1 MRLKATRWLS
11 ALTALLL
18 LTALAPV
25 GAAQAQ
31 SGSRTFKETGKT
43 VSGTFLQYWD
53 AHGGLAQQGFP
64 ISDEMQEK
72 SATDGKT
79 YTVQYFERAVFEQHP
94 ENQAPY
100 NVLLSLLGNFRYKAK
115 YGSAGAPG
123 QVASTVNP
131 RKFPETG
138 KTVGGAFRTYW
149 ESHGGLA
156 QQGFPISDEFQE
168 KSPTDGK
175 TYTVQYFERA
185 VFELHPENQ
194 PPFNVLLSLLGNF
207 EYKRLHAAAG
217 PPITVGLLTD
227 DSGSLAIYGPM
238 LERGFALGL
247 DYATGGTNTVM
258 GHKIN
263 VVTKDTASNVDTG
276 TSLAREAI
284 EKDGAKILVGS
295 PSSGV
300 ALAVSSLAAQNK
312 IPYIAAPAASPD
324 LTGKA
329 FNPYTFR
336 SSRTSVQDALTMG
349 AALTQ
354 LGKKFVQIAP
364 DYAFGRG
371 SAAAFYNVI
380 KAKGGTFVTNDNTT
394 DFGSIYAPQNTTDF
408 TPYLNQIVDS
418 HADVLVVTWAGAGFV
433 PLFQQ
438 MQQLGIFD
446 NMVVATGMGDNQ
458 TMAAGYTDAIGSVG
472 VSVYHYALYDNP
484 INTWLVQQHRAKYSS
499 PPDLFTEG
507 GFTAAQMLV
516 KALETT
522 GGDTGADGVIAA
534 LEGLR
539 FDGPK
544 GQYSVRPSDHVLL
557 QPMTLV
563 KLMNTKDPDFKFF
576 QLVKLFTPDETAPP
590 CEVPAALGRCK

>member
-1 MRLKATRWLS
+1 
-11 ALTALLL
+11 
-18 LTALAPV
+18 
-25 GAAQAQ
+25 
-31 SGSRTFKETGKT
+31 
-43 VSGTFLQYWD
+43 
-53 AHGGLAQQGFP
+53 
-64 ISDEMQEK
+64 
-72 SATDGKT
+72 
-79 YTVQYFERAVFEQHP
+79 
-94 ENQAPY
+94 
-100 NVLLSLLGNFRYKAK
+100 
-115 YGSAGAPG
+115 
-123 QVASTVNP
+123 
-131 RKFPETG
+131 
-138 KTVGGAFRTYW
+138 
-149 ESHGGLA
+149 
-156 QQGFPISDEFQE
+156 
-168 KSPTDGK
+168 
-175 TYTVQYFERA
+175 
-185 VFELHPENQ
+185 
-194 PPFNVLLSLLGNF
+194 
-207 EYKRLHAAAG
+207 
-217 PPITVGLLTD
+217 
-227 DSGSLAIYGPM
+227 
-238 LERGFALGL
+238 
-247 DYATGGTNTVM
+247 
-258 GHKIN
+258 
-263 VVTKDTASNVDTG
+263 
-276 TSLAREAI
+276 
-284 EKDGAKILVGS
+284 
-295 PSSGV
+295 
-300 ALAVSSLAAQNK
+300 
-312 IPYIAAPAASPD
+312 
-324 LTGKA
+324 
-329 FNPYTFR
+329 
-336 SSRTSVQDALTMG
+336 
-349 AALTQ
+349 
-354 LGKKFVQIAP
+354 
-364 DYAFGRG
+364 
-371 SAAAFYNVI
+371 
-380 KAKGGTFVTNDNTT
+380 VTNDNTT